1 MNGTFK
7 SWVGR
12 HVDLKLLSREIEE
25 FFRKKHF
32 KTIIT
37 KIEKGHSVR
46 TSPPSHA
53 VIYGGIDVN
62 VEGKPSDFTVTFLAS
77 KHTRS
82 AIRLGFIT
90 TFIGGGNLL
99 LRGLKSQE
107 ALDRLEK
114 EFWIYLEE
122 VIGRMT

>member
-12 HVDLKLLSREIEE
+12 HVDLKLLSREIER
-25 FFRKKHF
+25 FFRKKRF

-37 KIEKGHSVR
+37 KIEKGYSVR

-53 VIYGGIDVN
+53 TIYGVVDVK
-62 VEGKPSDFTVTFLAS
+62 VEGKPSNFTVTFLAS

-114 EFWIYLEE
+114 EFWIHLEE
-122 VIGRMT
+122 VIGRIT